1 MSKMNQAVCGI
12 RKLDE
17 LAAKDRWVNKLH
29 PLVKLFLTV
38 VYITLVVSFPK
49 YDLAGLAG
57 MAVYPIV
64 VFIIGEISFRD
75 AVYRMRG
82 VLPLVC
88 VVGIFNPVFDRKII
102 LNIGNIAVSGGVIS
116 MCILMGKGI
125 FSVLASYLLMV
136 STSIEK
142 ICYALRLLHVP
153 KLLVTQILLTYRYIS
168 LLLSEASRMT
178 QAYALRAPGQR
189 GIHFKAWGSLA
200 GGLLLRSMDRAENV
214 YESMCIRGYCG
225 EFYYGERIKF
235 CGKDVI
241 YLLFWTVIFLV
252 LRFLPVMEML
262 GRLFV

>member
-75 AVYRMRG
+75 AVYRMRV

-116 MCILMGKGI
+116 MCTLMGKGI

-142 ICYALRLLHVP
+142 ICYTLRLLHVP
-153 KLLVTQILLTYRYIS
+153 KILVTQILLTYRYIS

-235 CGKDVI
+235 CVKDVI

>member
-75 AVYRMRG
+75 AVYRMRV

-88 VVGIFNPVFDRKII
+88 VVGIFNPVFDREII

-116 MCILMGKGI
+116 MCTLMGKGI

-189 GIHFKAWGSLA
+189 GIHFKAWGSLV
-200 GGLLLRSMDRAENV
+200 GGLLLRSMNRAENV

>member
-38 VYITLVVSFPK
+38 VYIILVVSFPK

-75 AVYRMRG
+75 AVYRMRV

-116 MCILMGKGI
+116 MCTLMGKGI

-225 EFYYGERIKF
+225 EFYYGERIKL

-252 LRFLPVMEML
+252 LRFLPAMEMF

>member
-75 AVYRMRG
+75 AVYRMRV

-88 VVGIFNPVFDRKII
+88 VVGIFNPVFDREII
-102 LNIGNIAVSGGVIS
+102 LNMGNIAVSGGVIS
-116 MCILMGKGI
+116 MCTLMGKGI

>member
-75 AVYRMRG
+75 AVYRMRV

-116 MCILMGKGI
+116 MCTLMGKGI

-200 GGLLLRSMDRAENV
+200 GGLLLRSMDRAEYV